1 MEYDSTEDIRD
12 HYRMYLRDLDRNIQS
27 RSKRDP
33 TLHKLWAERRLIQS
47 KLKNLPETHVAPVG
61 AIAEYGIW

>member
-1 MEYDSTEDIRD
+1 MEDIRD
-12 HYRMYLRDLDRNIQS
+12 YYRRCLRDINLDILS
-27 RSKRDP
+27 RDKRDP
-33 TLHKLWAERRLIQS
+33 GLHKLWAARRVIQS